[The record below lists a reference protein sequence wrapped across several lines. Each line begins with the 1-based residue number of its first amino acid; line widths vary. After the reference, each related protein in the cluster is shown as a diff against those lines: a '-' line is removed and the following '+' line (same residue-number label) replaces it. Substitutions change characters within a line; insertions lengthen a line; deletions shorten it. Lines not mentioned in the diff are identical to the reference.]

1 MTPQEAADLHGYNRY
16 RLRIM
21 YMALGLLRGK
31 TQEQI
36 ESNPKS
42 VINMEQVNK
51 LVAIHRDE
59 TIRVNQE

>member
-1 MTPQEAADLHGYNRY
+1 MTTHEASDLHGYNRY

-42 VINMEQVNK
+42 SINMEQVNK
-51 LVAIHRDE
+51 LVEIHRDE
-59 TIRVNQE
+59 AIRIGQE